1 MLVGTA
7 APFFVLL
14 TLFIFAIA
22 VVFLRLFRH
31 KPIKG
36 LLQDERLLNYS
47 GWAVILLVAAAFAV
61 FIVVN
66 NK

>member
-1 MLVGTA
+1 MHVGTA
-7 APFFVLL
+7 APFFFLPA
-14 TLFIFAIA
+14 LFIFGIA

-31 KPIKG
+31 KPIKA
-36 LLQDERLLNYS
+36 LLQDQRLIDYS
-47 GWAVILLVAAAFAV
+47 SLAVILLVAAAFAV